1 MKDIVITGVG
11 IVSAI
16 GNDTSSVLESLRN
29 ETSGIGEMRYLS
41 SVHKELPVGEVK
53 LSDNQLKD
61 ILGLPHEQIISR
73 TTLLGAVALKQAVEK
88 LGVAEANGP
97 RSKVKGRRVVFING
111 TTVGGMDVTENLF
124 PLTSHLSPLIT
135 QLSHDCGSC
144 TKDIAALCGI
154 SAEVC
159 TISTAC
165 SSALNAVILGA
176 EMLKID
182 EADIVIAGGTEGL
195 SKFHLNGF
203 NTLMIL
209 DHQCCRPFDETRNG
223 INLGEGAAYVV
234 LQRKEDCQGDFKAFI
249 SGYSNACDAFH
260 QTATS
265 EEALGPV
272 LAMSQALEMASLT
285 PSDIDYVNAHGTGT
299 PNNDLTESIAI
310 KKVFGND
317 LPYISSTKAYTG
329 HTTSASG
336 AIELVICLLAM
347 EHNFIPSN
355 LGCTT
360 PLQGGI
366 VPSKGKNDCKVENV
380 MCNAFGFGGNDSTLI
395 ISKSLGTGGELE
407 IRKEELT
414 LNSKFKILNSQFLS
428 PVEVVAECVIDDVEQ
443 LKDSRD
449 VIPPMEARRM
459 GKLLKAATLSSL
471 RALKMAGIEKPD
483 AIITATSR
491 GMIDNSEKFLI
502 DMIENGETLLKPT
515 LFMQSTHNTIGS
527 SIAIRLECHGYNT
540 TYTQGEAS
548 LDWAMR
554 DAERLIK
561 SGKAN
566 SVLVG
571 MHDESTPLLN
581 ELLHKCGKDALP
593 LIYSKSIVVRRSI
606 EPPLSPPKEG

>member
-1 MKDIVITGVG
+1 MKDIVITGAG

-16 GNDTSSVLESLRN
+16 GNDTSSVLVSLKN

-73 TTLLGAVALKQAVEK
+73 TTLLGTVALKQAVRDAAITTDGK
-88 LGVAEANGP
+88 RIVI
-97 RSKVKGRRVVFING
+97 ING

-124 PLTSHLSPLIT
+124 PLTSNPSPLIT

-159 TISTAC
+159 TVSTAC

-176 EMLKID
+176 EMLKND

-209 DHQCCRPFDETRNG
+209 DHQRCRPFDETRNG

-234 LQRKEDCQGDFKAFI
+234 LQRKEDCNGAFKAYI

-265 EEALGPV
+265 EEGTGPV
-272 LAMSQALEMASLT
+272 LAMSQALKMSSLNA
-285 PSDIDYVNAHGTGT
+285 SDIDYVNAHGTGT
-299 PNNDLTESIAI
+299 PNNDLTESVAI

-317 LPYISSTKAYTG
+317 LPDISSTKAYTG

-347 EHNFIPSN
+347 EHSFIPSN

-366 VPSKGKNDCKVENV
+366 VPSKGQTGCQVDNV
-380 MCNAFGFGGNDSTLI
+380 MCNAFGFGGNDSSLI
-395 ISKSLGTGGELE
+395 ISKRKSLTSNPSPLTSNPSSVE
-407 IRKEELT
+407 I
-414 LNSKFKILNSQFLS
+414 
-428 PVEVVAECVIDDVEQ
+428 VAECVIDDVEQ
-443 LKDSRD
+443 LKDSKD
-449 VIPPMEARRM
+449 VISPMEARRM

-471 RALKMAGIEKPD
+471 RALKIAEIEMPD

-491 GMIDNSEKFLI
+491 GMLENSEKFLI
-502 DMIENGETLLKPT
+502 DMVENGESLLKPT

-527 SIAIRLECHGYNT
+527 SIAIRLGCHGYNT
-540 TYTQGEAS
+540 TYSQGYES

-566 SVLVG
+566 CVLVG
-571 MHDESTPLLN
+571 VHDESTPLLN
-581 ELLHKCGKDALP
+581 DLLSKAGKEELP
-593 LIYSKSIVVRRSI
+593 LIYSKSIVVRRKS
-606 EPPLSPPKEG
+606 S